1 MKKPKNKIKISL
13 GLYFTIIVMAELFAI
28 LGASIAISYLFP
40 LITEDLNIPD
50 WVWILLFSAVVGVA
64 CSVFVNRFVLS
75 KISKLSRSMSRV
87 AQGEF
92 DIELSTDSKIDEIQ
106 EIYKSF
112 NLMARELS
120 ATEILQTDFVSNVSH
135 EFKTPISAIDGYAM
149 LLQDSGITDE
159 ERDGYIEKILLNTQ
173 RLSDLVGNILLI
185 SKLDNQAIGSKREK
199 YRLDEQIRQSVV
211 LLEKKWSEKELLL
224 DVELESVEYFGN
236 EGLMLHVFNNLID
249 NAIKF
254 DPHGGELIIRLHEHG
269 ESIVFTVEDSGTGI
283 DEENMRHIFDK
294 FYQSDSSHKA
304 EGNGLGLAL
313 VKRITDIEGGSIK
326 AENRQNGGCRFT
338 LTLPAL
344 R

>member
-1 MKKPKNKIKISL
+1 MKNPKKKIKIRL

-254 DPHGGELIIRLHEHG
+254 DPHGGELIIRLHERG